1 MTTIDFLTHVKKAYS
16 MNTGGGI
23 FVDIITLFDGTTL
36 SISDE
41 IVMVWE
47 SEEDCDDYLS
57 GERVIENAV
66 GVVIYDK
73 PHSVFTF

>member
-1 MTTIDFLTHVKKAYS
+1 MTAIDFLTHVKKAYS
-16 MNTGGGI
+16 ENTGGGI
-23 FVDIITLFDGTTL
+23 FVDIVVLFDGTAL

-41 IVMVWE
+41 IVMIWE
-47 SEEDCDDYLS
+47 SEQDCMDYLF